1 MLCQCYQVSS
11 DPSPS
16 PILLPSCVIGAI
28 SWAVEERVRLAN
40 VNTLIPAGCPPNRLF
55 VPEVLHSQVAHC
67 IGHWAH
73 DSLFACHPGG
83 QMDKLSYHPTFLV
96 AYTGEGGE
104 RICCCLTCLCTEQ
117 DLMAASCWVTSA
129 VTGSSSDVV
138 SHLPGFCHGTTSYR
152 R

>member
-1 MLCQCYQVSS
+1 MLCQMLCQCYQVSS

-73 DSLFACHPGG
+73 DSLFACHPGVKWTSSLIT
-83 QMDKLSYHPTFLV
+83 QRFWWPTLEKEVREYV
-96 AYTGEGGE
+96 A
-104 RICCCLTCLCTEQ
+104 
-117 DLMAASCWVTSA
+117 A
-129 VTGSSSDVV
+129 
-138 SHLPGFCHGTTSYR
+138 
-152 R
+152 